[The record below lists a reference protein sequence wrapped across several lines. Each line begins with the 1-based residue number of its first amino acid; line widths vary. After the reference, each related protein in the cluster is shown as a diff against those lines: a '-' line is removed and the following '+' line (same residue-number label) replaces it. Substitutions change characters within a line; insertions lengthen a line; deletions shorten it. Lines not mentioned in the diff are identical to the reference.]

1 MSRADQ
7 RIPTDIQEV
16 AADWIVRR
24 DAGLT
29 PVEEAEFER
38 WRAADLRHAAA
49 LAQHDQT
56 WSTLDRPL
64 RVGQAKLLLEQL
76 GTRASARRRRVG
88 LAAAAVAVLLVAGLE
103 WQMRRPR
110 AGDPIA
116 FAPSAATTVV
126 VTPKKQFLPDGSVVE
141 LNVGATIAVHF
152 EDAVRRVA
160 LRKGEALFRV
170 AKDPARPFI
179 VEADRV
185 EVHAVGTAFNVQ
197 LGASHVEVLVT
208 EGRVAVNA
216 THGAEPAGPQRSVI
230 VDAGN
235 QSVVEI
241 DPIGRAT
248 LLVEPMSPEQMNER
262 LGWRAPHLEFSGTR
276 LAEAVALMN
285 RYAPGPQSKWLI
297 IGDAAISNLRVSG
310 FFRAGNAEAFV
321 RLLQASFGIKVERS
335 GNTIVLREA
344 K

>member
-7 RIPTDIQEV
+7 RVLTDIQDV

-29 PVEEAEFER
+29 PAEEAEFER
-38 WRAADLRHAAA
+38 WRTVDLRHTVA
-49 LAQHDQT
+49 LAQYDQT
-56 WSTLDRPL
+56 WSTLDQPL

-103 WQMRRPR
+103 WQMSRLKS
-110 AGDPIA
+110 ADPIA
-116 FAPSAATTVV
+116 FAPSAATSVV

-141 LNVGATIAVHF
+141 LNAEAKIAVDF
-152 EDAVRRVA
+152 EDAIRRVA
-160 LRKGEALFRV
+160 LRKGEALFQV
-170 AKDPARPFI
+170 AKNPARPFI
-179 VEADRV
+179 VETDRV

-197 LGASHVEVLVT
+197 LGATHVEVLVT
-208 EGRVAVNA
+208 EGRVAVDA
-216 THGAEPAGPQRSVI
+216 THGAEPAGLQRSVI

-235 QSVVEI
+235 QLDVEI
-241 DPIGRAT
+241 DPIGRVT
-248 LLVEPMSPEQMNER
+248 FLVTPMSPEQIDER
-262 LGWRAPHLEFSGTR
+262 LGWRAPHLEFSGAR
-276 LAEAVALMN
+276 LAEAVAFMN
-285 RYAPGPQSKWLI
+285 RYALGPQSKWLI

-310 FFRAGNAEAFV
+310 FFRAGNTEAFV
-321 RLLQASFGIKVERS
+321 RLLQASFGIKVES
-335 GNTIVLREA
+335 STNTLVLRKA